1 MGVGKAAESVRPS
14 EQEDGALDQEGPSRS
29 SHRRSVQEPRH
40 SRGSADAA
48 VHVDL
53 MGDRALDREEGGG
66 EFTFDISVR
75 SFFSRVLFHSGCTP
89 YFFGAAQL
97 RAPPQPLTPLPASS
111 QLAAGTVSP
120 FGVSCDRC
128 VKMCVCMRECER
140 AGSRV
145 CIVYVCFGP
154 RS

>member
-1 MGVGKAAESVRPS
+1 MGAESVRPS

-75 SFFSRVLFHSGCTP
+75 SFFSRVLFHRWVYAILSGP
-89 YFFGAAQL
+89 HSAL
-97 RAPPQPLTPLPASS
+97 RAPPHNPPLTPLPASS
-111 QLAAGTVSP
+111 PQLAAGTVSS
-120 FGVSCDRC
+120 FG
-128 VKMCVCMRECER
+128 
-140 AGSRV
+140 
-145 CIVYVCFGP
+145 
-154 RS
+154 

>member
-75 SFFSRVLFHSGCTP
+75 SFFSRVLFHRWVYAILSGPHSSALLHTTP
-89 YFFGAAQL
+89 YSAL
-97 RAPPQPLTPLPASS
+97 SI
-111 QLAAGTVSP
+111 LAAGSWHCFVL
-120 FGVSCDRC
+120 RC
-128 VKMCVCMRECER
+128 
-140 AGSRV
+140 
-145 CIVYVCFGP
+145 IL
-154 RS
+154 